1 MRGADPPPELDRVLG
16 VGQAVV
22 LGDFFTL
29 TNFPDVGEQIKIYL
43 LLKNMIQIGVS
54 LDCDAYDRVA
64 HVRPDE
70 GWLAGVVEE
79 G

>member
-1 MRGADPPPELDRVLG
+1 
-16 VGQAVV
+16 
-22 LGDFFTL
+22 
-29 TNFPDVGEQIKIYL
+29 
-43 LLKNMIQIGVS
+43 MIQIGVS

-79 G
+79 GEGVVHGAAQRPHFTALDRTLQKIKKIEKLFLV